1 MSEQWRTFPLGRLE
15 GFQGRV
21 LGDLSAEEF
30 ESLSQWR
37 WITDAQETAVPY
49 VKDLRDAI
57 MARIAYDEA
66 VAKSTARL
74 TLVEP
79 DPNWHDFVIPAE
91 DPGAVLSETDAS
103 RESEGSARETAKR
116 SPPPSPNIS

>member
-1 MSEQWRTFPLGRLE
+1 MAHIPARQTRRLSRACPWRSQCGGSREP
-15 GFQGRV
+15 
-21 LGDLSAEEF
+21 A
-30 ESLSQWR
+30 QWR
-37 WITDAQETAVPY
+37 WITDAQETADSY